1 MHFSFNTGYRI
12 NIATHRPTTKD
23 NHTLRVDRC
32 GEITHQASVYTRTSS
47 ATTCTGPAGTTISVL
62 HTTVAAHRSSGR
74 GVVTVIEAGVQV
86 AAGAGVSAAVN
97 ITNLMQWY
105 AYGYNSIT
113 IEFHPSVFCDKN
125 ITYRTNTTKRYSK

>member
-1 MHFSFNTGYRI
+1 M
-12 NIATHRPTTKD
+12 
-23 NHTLRVDRC
+23 DRC

-86 AAGAGVSAAVN
+86 AAGAGVSAATIKN
-97 ITNLMQWY
+97 NQLM
-105 AYGYNSIT
+105 
-113 IEFHPSVFCDKN
+113 VRKN
-125 ITYRTNTTKRYSK
+125 DSKVS